1 MIGSCLSCGS
11 NEHKIRDCPRACSFT
26 APQTWGT
33 GSTVQRGNKS
43 IASPSVLRQVTQIVS
58 RQDAYDPSK
67 AYAMKAVEDT
77 DAPDVI
83 VGNFTIFDTIVH
95 ALIDPGSTH
104 SYVCTDIPNLGN
116 LPRSE
121 TEYDILVLN
130 PLGHS
135 VMVNKVYRD
144 CPIRIRKYEF
154 LEDLLELSFK
164 EFDVILGMDWL
175 SRHQVVVDC
184 IMKRV

>member
-1 MIGSCLSCGS
+1 MIQ
-11 NEHKIRDCPRACSFT
+11 K
-26 APQTWGT
+26 
-33 GSTVQRGNKS
+33 GNKS
-43 IASPSVLRQVTQIVS
+43 VTSSSVS
-58 RQDAYDPSK
+58 RQGTQTLGRQDGRASTR

-83 VGNFTIFDTIVH
+83 ACNFQIFDTTLH

-104 SYVCTDIPNLGN
+104 SYICTDIPNLGK

-121 TEYDILVLN
+121 TEYDILVTN

-135 VMVNKVYRD
+135 VIVNIVYRD
-144 CPIRIRKYEF
+144 YPIKIREYEF
-154 LEDLLELSFK
+154 LGDLIELSFR

-175 SRHQVVVDC
+175 S
-184 IMKRV
+184 